1 MDMLFFNYEEYKIII
16 YVISGLIFLLYLF
29 LYQRKAAWLRSF
41 GQKSFI
47 NRFSKIPKIYR
58 NILKGVSIS
67 AACCGLGLVVLQPKW
82 QTIHDHYEKE
92 GLEIVFVLDVSI
104 SMLAE
109 DVKPNRLQRAK
120 TEIANLVHGLEED
133 RVGLVV
139 FAARAFSLLPY
150 PTNDYDRVFLR
161 ILNMINENYV
171 RFVPYGTNIG
181 NAFILAM
188 NTFSKDNTKKVII
201 LLTDGEEQIITR
213 SQVAEAV
220 KLLLE
225 RRDITIYVVGIG
237 DPKKASPI
245 PRRDKE
251 GNVTGYEVTED
262 GETIYTKPNPTF
274 LREITEMVGGTYQHD
289 AAGDELKHIFEQ
301 VIEKHKNIIGVK
313 KKTIIRDVSQY
324 FLGGALALLA
334 LYFIL

>member
-1 MDMLFFNYEEYKIII
+1 MLFFNYEKYGIII
-16 YVISGLIFLLYLF
+16 YILSGLIFVLYLF
-29 LYQRKAAWLRSF
+29 LYQRKSAWLKAF
-41 GQKSFI
+41 GQRILI
-47 NRFSKIPKIYR
+47 NRFSKIPTIYR
-58 NILKGVSIS
+58 NILKGACIS
-67 AACCGLGLVVLQPKW
+67 AACCTLAIVLLQPKW
-82 QTIHDHYEKE
+82 QTTQDHYEKE

-120 TEIANLVHGLEED
+120 MEISHLVQGLEAD

-150 PTNDYDRVFLR
+150 PTNDYERVFLR

-188 NTFSKDNTKKVII
+188 NTFSKESSKKVMIF
-201 LLTDGEEQIITR
+201 LTDGEEQIITR

-225 RRDITIYVVGIG
+225 RREIAIYVVGIG
-237 DPKKASPI
+237 DPQKASPI
-245 PRRDKE
+245 PKRDKD
-251 GNVTGYEVTED
+251 GSVAGYEITEEGD
-262 GETIYTKPNPTF
+262 TIYTKPNPVF
-274 LREITEMVGGTYQHD
+274 LREIAEIVGGTYQHD
-289 AAGDELKHIFEQ
+289 ATGNELRHIFGQ
-301 VIEKHKNIIGVK
+301 VLEKHKNVIGVK
-313 KKTIIRDVSQY
+313 KKNVIKDVSQY
-324 FLGGALALLA
+324 FLGGTLALLA
-334 LYFIL
+334 LYFLL

>member
-1 MDMLFFNYEEYKIII
+1 MLFFNYEEYRIVV
-16 YVISGLIFLLYLF
+16 YALSALIFILYLF
-29 LYQRKAAWLRSF
+29 LYQRKSAWLKAF
-41 GQKSFI
+41 GQRSLI
-47 NRFSKIPKIYR
+47 NRFSKIPKIHR
-58 NILKGVSIS
+58 NILKGTCIS
-67 AACCGLGLVVLQPKW
+67 AACCTLGMVLLQPKW
-82 QTIHDHYEKE
+82 QTTKDHYEKE

-120 TEIANLVHGLEED
+120 MEISHLVQGLEGD

-150 PTNDYDRVFLR
+150 PTNDYESVFLR

-188 NTFSKDNTKKVII
+188 NTFSKETTKKAMII
-201 LLTDGEEQIITR
+201 LTDGEEQIITR

-225 RRDITIYVVGIG
+225 RRDIVIYVVGIG

-245 PRRDKE
+245 PKKDKE
-251 GNVTGYEVTED
+251 GNVTGYEITEE

-274 LREITEMVGGTYQHD
+274 LREIAEMVGGTYQHD
-289 AAGDELKHIFEQ
+289 ATGNELRHIFEQ
-301 VIEKHKNIIGVK
+301 VLEKHKNIVGVK
-313 KKTIIRDVSQY
+313 KKNIIKDVSQY
-324 FLGGALALLA
+324 FLGGVLALLA

>member
-1 MDMLFFNYEEYKIII
+1 MLFFNYEEYKIIVFI
-16 YVISGLIFLLYLF
+16 LSGIIFTLYLLLYK
-29 LYQRKAAWLRSF
+29 RKSAWLKAF
-41 GQKSFI
+41 GQKALI
-47 NRFSKIPKIYR
+47 NRFSKIPKTYR
-58 NILKGVSIS
+58 NILKGMSIS
-67 AACCGLGLVVLQPKW
+67 AACCAIGLVVLQPKW
-82 QTIHDHYEKE
+82 QTTIDHHEKE

-120 TEIANLVHGLEED
+120 IEISNLIRGLEDD

-150 PTNDYDRVFLR
+150 PTNDYEKVFLR

-188 NTFSKDNTKKVII
+188 NTFSKENSKKVMI
-201 LLTDGEEQIITR
+201 LLTDGEEQVITR

-225 RRDITIYVVGIG
+225 RKDIAIYVVGIG

-245 PRRDKE
+245 PKRDKE
-251 GNVTGYEVTED
+251 GNVTGYEATED

-274 LREITEMVGGTYQHD
+274 LREITEMAGGIYQHD
-289 AAGDELKHIFEQ
+289 ATGDELKHIFGQ
-301 VIEKHKNIIGVK
+301 VIEKHKSIVGIK
-313 KKTIIRDVSQY
+313 KKNIIRDVSQY

>member
-1 MDMLFFNYEEYKIII
+1 MLFFNYEEYKILV
-16 YVISGLIFLLYLF
+16 YSLSSLIFVLYLF
-29 LYQRKAAWLRSF
+29 LYRRKATWLRAF
-41 GQKSFI
+41 GQKTLI
-47 NRFSKIPKIYR
+47 NRFSNIPKIYR
-58 NILKGVSIS
+58 NLLKGTSIS
-67 AACCGLGLVVLQPKW
+67 AACCAVGLTLLQPKW
-82 QTIHDHYEKE
+82 QTTQDYYEKE

-109 DVKPNRLQRAK
+109 DIKPNRLQRAK
-120 TEIANLVHGLEED
+120 MEISNLVRELEGD

-150 PTNDYDRVFLR
+150 PTNDYERVFLR

-188 NTFSKDNTKKVII
+188 NTFSKENTRKVMI

-225 RRDITIYVVGIG
+225 RRDIAIYVVGIG

-245 PRRDKE
+245 PKRDRE
-251 GNVTGYEVTED
+251 GNVMGYEVTED
-262 GETIYTKPNPTF
+262 GETIYTKPNPKF
-274 LREITEMVGGTYQHD
+274 LKEIADMVGGTYQHD
-289 AAGDELKHIFEQ
+289 ATGKELKHIFEQ
-301 VIEKHKNIIGVK
+301 VIEKHKNIVGIK
-313 KKTIIRDVSQY
+313 KKNIVKDISQY
-324 FLGGALALLA
+324 FMGGSLMLLA

>member
-1 MDMLFFNYEEYKIII
+1 MLFFHYEDYRIII
-16 YVISGLIFLLYLF
+16 YALAGLIFLLYLF
-29 LYQRKAAWLRSF
+29 LCRRKYAWLRAF
-41 GQKSFI
+41 GQQSLI
-47 NRFSKIPKIYR
+47 SRFSRIPTLYR
-58 NILKGVSIS
+58 NLLKGACMS
-67 AACCGLGLVVLQPKW
+67 AACCALGLVVLQPKW
-82 QTIHDHYEKE
+82 QTSRDHYEKE

-120 TEIANLVHGLEED
+120 MEISHLVHQLEGD
-133 RVGLVV
+133 RVGLIV

-150 PTNDYDRVFLR
+150 PTNDYERVFLR
-161 ILNMINENYV
+161 VLNMINENYV

-188 NTFSKDNTKKVII
+188 NSFSTENAKKVMI

-225 RRDITIYVVGIG
+225 RRDIAIYVVGIG
-237 DPKKASPI
+237 DTKDASPI
-245 PRRDKE
+245 PKRDRE
-251 GNVTGYEVTED
+251 GNISGYEITEE
-262 GETIYTKPNPTF
+262 GETIYTKPNPVF
-274 LREITEMVGGTYQHD
+274 LREIAETVGGTYQHD
-289 AAGDELKHIFEQ
+289 ATGNELRHIFEQ
-301 VIEKHKNIIGVK
+301 VLEKHKNIVGIK
-313 KKTIIRDVSQY
+313 KKTIIKDVYQY
-324 FLGGALALLA
+324 FVGGALALLA